1 MFEQDGVSRRGSGSR
16 ACTPM
21 IWGLRGRPRFRA
33 LGALL
38 LTGACLQPAVSG
50 VAGAA
55 PSSVSLP
62 GAAARAR
69 SARNCAP
76 FLRAGQGRQGPR
88 QWAAA
93 PKLVAA
99 AHAHY
104 LLTLYTSAGNII
116 TDIQTDLAPL
126 AANNFV
132 FLACN
137 GFYSGLTFHR
147 VIPGFVI
154 QGGDP
159 KGDGTGGPGYQFADE
174 KVERAY
180 HVGDLAMANSG
191 PNTNGSQFFI
201 IQGRQGVGL
210 PPSYSLFG
218 HVIKGERVVDAIA
231 KARAHSNGGGE
242 TSTPNKPVHI
252 LATTVALK

>member
-1 MFEQDGVSRRGSGSR
+1 MLEFDSTWEPGAGASTCAPAIR
-16 ACTPM
+16 
-21 IWGLRGRPRFRA
+21 GLRGGLCIRTM
-33 LGALL
+33 GAVLL
-38 LTGACLQPAVSG
+38 AGACVQSASLG
-50 VAGAA
+50 VAGAV
-55 PSSVSLP
+55 PSSP
-62 GAAARAR
+62 GAAARAA
-69 SARNCAP
+69 SARVCAP
-76 FLRAGQGRQGPR
+76 FLRAGQGKQGPR

-93 PKLVAA
+93 PKAVAA

-104 LLTLYTSAGNII
+104 LLTLYTSAGNIL
-116 TDIQTDLAPL
+116 TDIQPDLAPL

-137 GFYSGLTFHR
+137 GFYTGLTFHR

-174 KVERAY
+174 KVKRAY
-180 HVGDLAMANSG
+180 QLGDLAMANAG

-201 IQGRQGVGL
+201 IQGKQGTTL

-218 HVIKGERVVDAIA
+218 HVLKGEAVVDAVA
-231 KARAHSNGGGE
+231 KAPAHSNGGGE
-242 TSTPNKPVHI
+242 TSTPDKPVHI
-252 LATTVALK
+252 LAITVAVK

>member
-1 MFEQDGVSRRGSGSR
+1 MLELDGESKTYAGSGS
-16 ACTPM
+16 CTPAVG
-21 IWGLRGRPRFRA
+21 GLRGHLRTRTV
-33 LGALL
+33 GALL
-38 LTGACLQPAVSG
+38 LASACVQPASLGVASAASSG
-50 VAGAA
+50 V
-55 PSSVSLP
+55 PLP
-62 GAAARAR
+62 GAAARAT

-76 FLRAGQGRQGPR
+76 FLGAGQGKQGPR

-93 PKLVAA
+93 PKPVAA

-104 LLTLYTSAGNII
+104 LLTLYTSAGNIL
-116 TDIQTDLAPL
+116 TDIQPDLAPL

-137 GFYSGLTFHR
+137 GFYTGLTFHR

-174 KVERAY
+174 KVKRTY
-180 HVGDLAMANSG
+180 QIGDLAMANAG
-191 PNTNGSQFFI
+191 PNTNGSQFFV
-201 IQGRQGVGL
+201 IQGKQGTTL

-218 HVIKGERVVDAIA
+218 HVLMGESVVDAIA
-231 KARAHSNGGGE
+231 KAPAHSNGGGE

-252 LATTVALK
+252 LAITVVVK